1 MPKISGGKSFIGD
14 EVYFYSGC
22 QISDEA
28 QIDGFTQIWNGVT
41 IKSGVKVG
49 SGVIFLKN
57 ENNEANIHISEN
69 VSIGAG
75 CIIGNNIK
83 IDQGAILEPGS
94 VVLQDVPAH
103 AIVGGNPA
111 KIIGYTETIEGSSL
125 ITETITSINKD
136 VVEVGVKNVTLHRFK
151 LVKDFRG
158 DLSVGEFSKEI
169 PFEPKRYFLV
179 FNVPSEKTRGE
190 HAHYQCHQ
198 FLICVRG
205 SCSVVVDDGNQRREV
220 ELNQPNIG
228 IYLPPLTWGIQYKYS
243 EDAVLLVFASHYYEA
258 SDYIRNYDDFI
269 KAVRNTQPSVFDER

>member
-1 MPKISGGKSFIGD
+1 MLNELPGGKSLVGD
-14 EVYFYSGC
+14 EVYLYPGC
-22 QISDEA
+22 RISDDVK
-28 QIDGFTQIWNGVT
+28 IDGFTQVW
-41 IKSGVKVG
+41 SGVNIKAGAKVG

-57 ENNEANIHISEN
+57 ENNESNIQICEN

-75 CIIGNNIK
+75 CIIGDNLK
-83 IDQGAILEPGS
+83 IDRGAILEPGS

-111 KIIGYTETIEGSSL
+111 KIIGYTETAEETSL

-136 VVEVGVKNVTLHRFK
+136 VVHVGVKNVTLHRFK

-190 HAHYQCHQ
+190 HAHYECHQ
-198 FLICVRG
+198 FLICVKG
-205 SCSVVVDDGNQRREV
+205 SCSVVADDGTKRREV
-220 ELNQPNIG
+220 ELNQPNVG

-258 SDYIRNYDDFI
+258 ADYIRNYDDFI
-269 KAVRNTQPSVFDER
+269 SAVSSKSVY